1 MKETIKTTII
11 KWFIII
17 CMITTA
23 FYFVYPKYQVG
34 TTYGLTRYNKITGVV
49 ERFKL
54 SQDKWIVLG
63 EKTKQ
68 DIFDLVS
75 DSTPEGFELINP

>member
-17 CMITTA
+17 CMVTTA
-23 FYFVYPKYQVG
+23 FYFVYPKYQFETSHG
-34 TTYGLTRYNKITGVV
+34 IIRYNKITGVA

-54 SQDKWIVLG
+54 SQDKWIILG
-63 EKTKQ
+63 EEKTKQ
-68 DIFDLVS
+68 DIF
-75 DSTPEGFELINP
+75 ELINP